1 MPGASSWAAWTTRQE
16 ERRRGWLG
24 VIDRMQDD
32 GRACRDDGLNVREF
46 AICASRTQ
54 AFADLYHQDTVVD
67 IWGWGGVKVRA
78 WALICVCVCV
88 FVCMNG
94 QAGWYALQLRHSSHT
109 HAHTHTHHTKPHV
122 PCQAQAQRPHV
133 PHQTSTAQ
141 QPHAPFQATGTA
153 AACAMPRE

>member
-78 WALICVCVCV
+78 WALICVCVFLCV
-88 FVCMNG
+88 
-94 QAGWYALQLRHSSHT
+94 
-109 HAHTHTHHTKPHV
+109 
-122 PCQAQAQRPHV
+122 
-133 PHQTSTAQ
+133 
-141 QPHAPFQATGTA
+141 
-153 AACAMPRE
+153 